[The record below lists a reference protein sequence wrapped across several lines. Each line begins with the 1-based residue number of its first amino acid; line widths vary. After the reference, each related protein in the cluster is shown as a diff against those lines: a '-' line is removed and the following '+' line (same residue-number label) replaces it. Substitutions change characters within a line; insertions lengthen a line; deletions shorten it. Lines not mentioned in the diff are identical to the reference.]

1 MGRSTLASPPSIL
14 DHAVGG
20 ALMEPERAKPHADS
34 FAAARDR
41 RMDLKQA
48 VSEVEMAIAAAAD
61 DPLWRA
67 TTLAALRRLR
77 AAFDD
82 HVAEVESSDGLL
94 LDLTRDAP
102 RLQLRIDRVSA
113 EHPIIGEQIDTV
125 LTMAD
130 QDAPIDDLREEALK
144 TLLAIARH
152 RQHGAD
158 LVYEA
163 YHVDIGGG

>member
-1 MGRSTLASPPSIL
+1 VDPEFPQPDA
-14 DHAVGG
+14 D
-20 ALMEPERAKPHADS
+20 AL
-34 FAAARDR
+34 AAARDR
-41 RMDLKQA
+41 RISLKQA
-48 VSEVEMAIAAAAD
+48 VSGVEMAMAAAAD
-61 DPLWRA
+61 DPDWRA
-67 TTLAALRRLR
+67 HAQAALRHLQ

-82 HVAEVESSDGLL
+82 HVAEVESKDGLL

-113 EHPIIGEQIDTV
+113 EHPIISSQIEEVVT
-125 LTMAD
+125 LAD
-130 QDAPIDDLREEALK
+130 GDSPIDDIRESALA

-158 LVYEA
+158 LVYQA